1 MKKTFNLKND
11 AAARGVLLVAHRG
24 VWGGNMPFLAIVY
37 DYRTVLTAGH
47 SDDRATAGRDPEGAW
62 GWLAD
67 CGYDFIQTD
76 WLLACDQFL
85 SRTGRR
91 RP

>member
-24 VWGGNMPFLAIVY
+24 V
-37 DYRTVLTAGH
+37 
-47 SDDRATAGRDPEGAW
+47 W